1 MGRVSAE
8 ATGLV
13 RSELQRL
20 IDRPERTV
28 VHRIQD
34 VLEQRTGCL
43 QAGRRLSEAD
53 VARVRR
59 EVFGQ
64 LPYTTELLGRNLYPQ
79 VRKVQLGEDGFQEP
93 TLELRAILLE
103 VHRRRVR
110 YADYSLAVQF
120 SFHSLAR
127 MVERMGLRTSIVHL
141 AVETGSELSTN
152 LLALRLGQGDL
163 TFAVPFCQGLAFGEF
178 VAIDGLLPA
187 VDYVSDREGSGFVST
202 DASTLWRQQDR
213 RTIGC
218 RIRTFLSYDQL
229 GTSQDEL
236 RDRWEVIREKHAS
249 LWPSLLE
256 AAVTQNGGV
265 LLPDHEGELVELGKD
280 VAALV
285 STEVWSRTV
294 HRLLSEG

>member
-1 MGRVSAE
+1 
-8 ATGLV
+8 
-13 RSELQRL
+13 
-20 IDRPERTV
+20 
-28 VHRIQD
+28 
-34 VLEQRTGCL
+34 
-43 QAGRRLSEAD
+43 
-53 VARVRR
+53 
-59 EVFGQ
+59 
-64 LPYTTELLGRNLYPQ
+64 
-79 VRKVQLGEDGFQEP
+79 
-93 TLELRAILLE
+93 
-103 VHRRRVR
+103 
-110 YADYSLAVQF
+110 
-120 SFHSLAR
+120 

-236 RDRWEVIREKHAS
+236 RDRWEVIREKHSS